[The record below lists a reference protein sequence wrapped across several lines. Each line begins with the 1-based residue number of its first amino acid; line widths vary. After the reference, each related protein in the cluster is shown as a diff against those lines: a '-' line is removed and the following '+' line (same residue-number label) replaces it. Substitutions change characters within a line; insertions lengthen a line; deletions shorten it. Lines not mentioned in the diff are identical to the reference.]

1 MKAFLALVLALL
13 TSSLLATTSPSE
25 AFAIAQAGQ
34 AVFVDVREADELKSG
49 MIQGARWFPL
59 SRIQKGE
66 NWQRDFKAIT
76 SGKKIFLY
84 CRSGNRSGQVQ
95 EILKGAG
102 IESQNLGGYED
113 LRVLLPED
121 KP

>member
-1 MKAFLALVLALL
+1 MKLTFALFFTLL
-13 TSSLLATTSPSE
+13 TTSLLATTTAQE
-25 AFAIAQAGQ
+25 AFALAQAGKT
-34 AVFVDVREADELKSG
+34 VFLDVREADEVKSG

-59 SRIQKGE
+59 SRIQLGKK
-66 NWQRDFKAIT
+66 WKKDFKALT

-102 IESQNLGGYED
+102 IKSHNLGGYEE
-113 LRVLLPED
+113 LRAVLPGD
-121 KP
+121 RP

>member
-1 MKAFLALVLALL
+1 MKLFLIFFLPLL
-13 TSSLLATTSPSE
+13 TTSLLATPTPRE
-25 AFAIAQAGQ
+25 AFADTQVNK
-34 AVFVDVREADELKSG
+34 AVFIDVREADEVKTG
-49 MIQGARWFPL
+49 MIKGALWFPL
-59 SRIQKGE
+59 SRVQKDE
-66 NWQRDFKAIT
+66 NWKKDLTALT

-84 CRSGNRSGQVQ
+84 CRSGNRSGKVL

-113 LRVLLPED
+113 LRVHLPGN